1 MVKRHKLKDIGQVLK
16 GALEYLTGSV
26 GEELFNMVLIKN
38 AKIKQE
44 ELLVLGVASCW
55 FQEPQLFLWM
65 KLVKLSSKVINCKAP
80 GAPALISFL
89 HFIEV
94 GRLVLIIAID
104 GISITIT
111 VGLIV
116 YVDVCFFQ
124 SPL

>member
-1 MVKRHKLKDIGQVLK
+1 MHRSAYRPYLLYFATLKNTESSQIVKRHKLKDIGQVLK

-44 ELLVLGVASCW
+44 ELLV
-55 FQEPQLFLWM
+55 
-65 KLVKLSSKVINCKAP
+65 KLSSKVINCKAP

-111 VGLIV
+111 GRRSDILR
-116 YVDVCFFQ
+116 
-124 SPL
+124 